1 MRLLWSTK
9 FILAN
14 FFILALLQIFLVAPG
29 FQLATLLS
37 GEPPFSAQQ
46 IISAT
51 NSFRKELGLDSLREN
66 NVLDIAAAQKLQD
79 MAVNEYFAHFSPSGV
94 SPWHW
99 FAINNYSYS
108 YAGENLAIGF
118 VDPKAAID
126 AWAQSPSHRK
136 NMSNTNY
143 QEIGVA
149 VRNVEIQGSE
159 GVLVVQLFGTP
170 STTSQISG
178 AVTVKPSPSSG
189 VSIGISRGSAQEPT
203 LIITPTPTLVRESPI
218 AITQARENIKPSI
231 SPIPVQVTNTA
242 RRIITSAF
250 MRTFAIY
257 SLALA
262 LAAIVYLMVVEIRRE
277 LLVKTMVYAVLA
289 LMAFFTVPAIASLAY
304 IL

>member
-14 FFILALLQIFLVAPG
+14 FFVLALLQIFLVAPG

-37 GEPPFSAQQ
+37 GDPPFSAQD

-51 NSFRKELGLDSLREN
+51 NSFRKDSGLDSLREN
-66 NVLDIAAAQKLQD
+66 NVLNIAAAQKLQD
-79 MAVNEYFAHFSPSGV
+79 MALNEYFAHFSPSGV

-118 VDPKAAID
+118 ID
-126 AWAQSPSHRK
+126 ASTTVNAWAQSPSHRK
-136 NMSNTNY
+136 NMSNSNY
-143 QEIGVA
+143 HEIGVA

-170 STTSQISG
+170 STPSQISG
-178 AVTVKPSPSSG
+178 AVSTKPSPSSR
-189 VSIGISRGSAQEPT
+189 VSVGISRGSAQEPT
-203 LIITPTPTLVRESPI
+203 PVITPTPKKETPVPI
-218 AITQARENIKPSI
+218 ARVQEEIKPPA
-231 SPIPVQVTNTA
+231 SPTPVQVTNTP

-250 MRTFAIY
+250 TRTFAVY
-257 SLALA
+257 SLSLALA
-262 LAAIVYLMVVEIRRE
+262 AVIYLMVVEIRRE
-277 LLVKTMVYAVLA
+277 LFAKAMAYAVLA
-289 LMAFFTVPAIASLAY
+289 LISFFTVPAISSLAY
-304 IL
+304 IF

>member
-1 MRLLWSTK
+1 MRLFWSTK

-14 FFILALLQIFLVAPG
+14 FFILAILQIFLVAPE
-29 FQLATLLS
+29 FQIATLLS

-46 IISAT
+46 VISAT
-51 NSFRKELGLDSLREN
+51 NSFRKELGLDPLKESN
-66 NVLDIAAAQKLQD
+66 ILDIAAAQKSQD
-79 MAVNEYFAHFSPSGV
+79 MGLNEYFAHFSPTGV

-118 VDPKAAID
+118 IDPAAAVN

-136 NMSNTNY
+136 NMSNANY
-143 QEIGVA
+143 REIGVS

-170 STTSQISG
+170 STPSQISG
-178 AVTVKPSPSSG
+178 AVEVKPTPGAGIS
-189 VSIGISRGSAQEPT
+189 VGISRGSAQEPT
-203 LIITPTPTLVRESPI
+203 IEPSLTATPLKETPVPIVRVREEDKPLESPV
-218 AITQARENIKPSI
+218 S
-231 SPIPVQVTNTA
+231 VQITNTS
-242 RRIITSAF
+242 RRIITSTF

-277 LLVKTMVYAVLA
+277 LLAKTMAYAVLA
-289 LMAFFTVPAIASLAY
+289 LISFFTVPAIASLAY